1 MEPRAKD
8 FTLQYDW
15 CAGSMPP
22 PYHYEYTIH
31 IGPGLEGE
39 IVFHP
44 DYPGLGAPEWMEP
57 FGVAEESLNALYS
70 LVKEQVLSRE
80 WVKVEDG
87 AVGGSLEWMSGT
99 VDGRRFRVPS
109 RVEEEEALELV
120 YAAIKV
126 LVPDAIW
133 TKLRAQREQYERD
146 YEEGN

>member
-1 MEPRAKD
+1 VESKAKD

-22 PYHYEYTIH
+22 PHHYEYTIR

-44 DYPGLGAPEWMEP
+44 DYPGLGAPEWTEP
-57 FGVAEESLNALYS
+57 FDVAEEPLDALYA

-87 AVGGSLEWMSGT
+87 TVGGSLEWMSGT
-99 VDGRRFRVPS
+99 ADGQHFQVPS
-109 RVEEEEALELV
+109 RVEEEEALEPV
-120 YAAIKV
+120 YAAIKA
-126 LVPDAIW
+126 LVPEAVW
-133 TKLRAQREQYERD
+133 AKLRARREQYERD
-146 YEEGN
+146 YDAG